1 MRRLF
6 VADLH
11 LHDTRPD
18 IIRAFV
24 VLLQQK
30 APEFD
35 ELYLLGDIFEA
46 WIGDDGAPEY
56 LEPVYQ
62 ALKQLA
68 DRGTRVLFQHGNRDF
83 LFGTAAAERLQI
95 RLLPEIVR
103 LESELG
109 PLLILHGD
117 QLCTDDQDYQ
127 QFRRMVRTPEW
138 QQAFLNKPLA
148 EREAIA
154 RHLRETSRAET
165 ANKADE
171 ITDVSPAAVQALMQQ
186 ERVEL
191 IIHGH
196 THRPALHRRQNGEQG
211 ARMVLGD
218 WDREGWYL
226 ELDPQGARLYAFPL
240 PVQKHIE
247 AALRQQL

>member
-11 LHDTRPD
+11 LHARRPD

-24 VLLQQK
+24 ILLQQK

-46 WIGDDGAPEY
+46 WVGDDGAPEG
-56 LEPVYQ
+56 LNPVFL
-62 ALKQLA
+62 ALSQLA
-68 DRGTRVLFQHGNRDF
+68 DRGTRVFFQHGNRDF
-83 LFGTAAAERLQI
+83 LFGPSAAERLQLQI
-95 RLLPEIVR
+95 LPEQVR
-103 LESELG
+103 LDSDQG
-109 PLLILHGD
+109 PVVILHGD

-127 QFRRMVRTPEW
+127 QFRQMVRNPEW
-138 QQAFLNKPLA
+138 QRSFLSKPLE

-154 RHLRETSRAET
+154 RQLREASRAET

-186 ERVEL
+186 EEVDL

-196 THRPALHRRQNGEQG
+196 THRPALHSRQNGERG
-211 ARMVLGD
+211 TRIVLGD

-226 ELDPQGARLYAFPL
+226 EMAPQGVRLYSFPL
-240 PVQKHIE
+240 PVEEEIDPV
-247 AALRQQL
+247 LRQQL

>member
-11 LHDTRPD
+11 LHDKRPD

-24 VLLQQK
+24 ILLQQK

-46 WIGDDGAPEY
+46 WVGDDGAPEY
-56 LEPVYQ
+56 LDPVYH

-68 DRGTRVLFQHGNRDF
+68 DQGTDILFQHGNRDF
-83 LFGTAAAERLQI
+83 LFGEAAAERLQL
-95 RLLPEIVR
+95 RLLPEMVR
-103 LESELG
+103 LESEHG

-117 QLCTDDQDYQ
+117 QLCTDDREYQ

-138 QQAFLNKPLA
+138 QQTFLSKPLA

-165 ANKADE
+165 ANKDNE
-171 ITDVSPAAVQALMQQ
+171 ITDVSPAAVRALMRQ
-186 ERVEL
+186 EQVDL

-196 THRPALHRRQNGEQG
+196 THRPALHLRQNGERG

-218 WDREGWYL
+218 WDKEGWYL
-226 ELDPQGARLYAFPL
+226 ELDPQGVRLYAFPL
-240 PVQKHIE
+240 PVQESIE
-247 AALRQQL
+247 PELRQQL